1 VKIYFP
7 TSVGLTSTL
16 IEFSLAEKTKIMET
30 KNQKLKPFTGD
41 ALGYGWDI
49 MMKYFLRLFL
59 LVLVLG
65 IVSIPLSVTNYYQ
78 DVHAVPVLL
87 QLFAFAY
94 ILFIMA
100 PFKYTINF
108 LFLKNIRNKEFEMNE
123 IIGGFKGDVYM
134 NIVLARLLSTAII
147 GIGIFLLIVPGII
160 FACRLAFVPY
170 LVMDKK
176 LDPIKAVEESWRLTK
191 GYGWRIFALGLL
203 SFFIAI
209 AGLIV
214 LFVGVIVSVMWI
226 NAAFAA
232 MYQAVIEEKGEYV
245 EVPENPNGD

>member
-1 VKIYFP
+1 MK
-7 TSVGLTSTL
+7 
-16 IEFSLAEKTKIMET
+16 T

-41 ALGYGWDI
+41 VLGYGWDI
-49 MMKYFLRLFL
+49 MKKYFLRLSL

-65 IVSIPLSVTNYYQ
+65 IVSMPLSVTQNYE
-78 DVHAVPVLL
+78 DVHTVPILL

-94 ILFIMA
+94 FLFIVA
-100 PFKYTINF
+100 PFRYTINF
-108 LFLKNIRNKEFEMNE
+108 LFLKNVRNTEFEMNE
-123 IIGGFKGDVYM
+123 IFEGFKNNNYL
-134 NIVLARLLSTAII
+134 NIVLARLLSSAII

-245 EVPENPNGD
+245 EVPENPNGE